1 MKKICYDVFKKKGCS
16 NMLMMVLGLV
26 ITGVIGCVIAAEV
39 SVD

>member
-1 MKKICYDVFKKKGCS
+1 MIFLKKGWP
-16 NMLMMVLGLV
+16 NMFMMVLGLI